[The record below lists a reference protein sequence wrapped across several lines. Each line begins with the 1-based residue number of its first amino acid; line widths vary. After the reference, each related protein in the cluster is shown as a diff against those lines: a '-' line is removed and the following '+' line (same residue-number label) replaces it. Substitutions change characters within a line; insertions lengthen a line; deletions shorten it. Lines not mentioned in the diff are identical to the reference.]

1 MHITG
6 LYAALAALLVVALSI
21 RVVLRRISAR
31 ISLGDGDDK
40 ELKKRIRAQAN
51 CIEYLP
57 LALLLLLMLEL
68 NQTQP
73 MLVHACG
80 ITLIAARVVHGFG
93 LSRTGGLSPGAW
105 SNSGCLV
112 ADGCDGAVD
121 LAVCVAVDKLKG

>member
-6 LYAALAALLVVALSI
+6 LYVGLAALLVVALSI

-40 ELKKRIRAQAN
+40 ELRKRIRAQAN

-73 MLVHACG
+73 LVLHGCG
-80 ITLIAARVVHGFG
+80 IALIAARVVHGFG
-93 LSRTGGLSPGAW
+93 LSRTGGLSTERLAGTAVTW
-105 SNSGCLV
+105 LLMV
-112 ADGCDGAVD
+112 AMA
-121 LAVCVAVDKLKG
+121 LLLIWQFTLR